1 MKPMLEVIDLLL
13 ELLDHG
19 RLHLLLKQMLL
30 VRLLKLYKV
39 ENKRGKKRR
48 KENTHRERK
57 SKYFPGQ
64 VGRKV

>member
-39 ENKRGKKRR
+39 ENKRGKNEEKKTLTGR
-48 KENTHRERK
+48 ENLSISLDK
-57 SKYFPGQ
+57 
-64 VGRKV
+64 